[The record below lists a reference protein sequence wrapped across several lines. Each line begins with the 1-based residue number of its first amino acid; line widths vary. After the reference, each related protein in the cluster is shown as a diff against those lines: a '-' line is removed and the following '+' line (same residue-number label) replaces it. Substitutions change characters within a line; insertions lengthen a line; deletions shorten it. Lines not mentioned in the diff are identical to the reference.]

1 MPGERGLFIDKGS
14 RRVWIDGKLRQDKL
28 TEKEFALV
36 LYLAS
41 RDGEICS
48 RQETVRA
55 VYQCAYHAKIDD
67 DRLDAVVGRVRRKI
81 GDNSRYPRFLQTV
94 NRHGH
99 RLQCL
104 NG

>member
-1 MPGERGLFIDKGS
+1 MTGERGLFIDKAS
-14 RRVWIDGKLRQDKL
+14 RCIWVDGKLRPDKL
-28 TEKEFALV
+28 TLKECALV

-48 RQETVRA
+48 RQDTVRA
-55 VYQCAYHAKIDD
+55 VYLCAYHAKIDD

-81 GDNSRYPRFLQTV
+81 GDNPRSPRFLQTV